1 MTKERINLYVIAAS
15 SDETQDDDGENQQ
28 HRHGDDRPQ
37 PLPDG
42 LLYDRDWDIG
52 LPLHHG
58 GKAVI
63 PCAVGVYGVVDEG
76 EVFTLNPSVYA
87 LDLPVCITV
96 HGDAITHPH
105 GVGLIP

>member
-1 MTKERINLYVIAAS
+1 MKKERIKLYVIAAS
-15 SDETQDDDGENQQ
+15 SDEAQDDDGENQQ

-42 LLYDRDWDIG
+42 LLHDRNGDIG

-76 EVFTLNPSVYA
+76 EVFTLNPAVYA
-87 LDLPVCITV
+87 LDLPVCITI
-96 HGDAITHPH
+96 HGDTITHPH